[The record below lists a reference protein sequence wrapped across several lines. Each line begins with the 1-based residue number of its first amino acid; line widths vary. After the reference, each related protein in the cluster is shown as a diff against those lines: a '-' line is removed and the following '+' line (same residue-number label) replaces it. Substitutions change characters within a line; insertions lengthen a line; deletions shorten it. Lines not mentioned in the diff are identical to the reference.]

1 MNPRHTPIADAIS
14 KREMAKPSPILFQ
27 RRGNRVE
34 IEHRETGE
42 LLAEF
47 WIGDDIAV
55 ETVADILSAKR
66 LPEEAMKLRQ
76 MAMDAR
82 RAASTGRR

>member
-1 MNPRHTPIADAIS
+1 MDATL
-14 KREMAKPSPILFQ
+14 KREMAKTSPILFQ
-27 RRGNRVE
+27 RRGNRIE

-76 MAMDAR
+76 MATDSR
-82 RAASTGRR
+82 RALSGRRL